1 MIIKGNSNINGNEVN
16 MMEKTELLKFIGNKI
31 KEYRL
36 KKKFSQADLAKY
48 IGVTNTS
55 VSEYERGRVNI
66 DADTLFQIADVLEA
80 KVDDFFPAR
89 RSDSEPIDLMNE
101 FRNINLDAKYLLM
114 FKEMFEKANS
124 MNEEERK
131 KYLESLKLTIEFHD
145 KLRNN

>member
-1 MIIKGNSNINGNEVN
+1 MESGVLY
-16 MMEKTELLKFIGNKI
+16 MEKAELLKFIGNKV

-36 KKKFSQADLAKY
+36 KKKLNQSDLAKL

-66 DADTLFQIADVLEA
+66 DADTLFQIADVLDA

-89 RSDSEPIDLMNE
+89 KSDSEPIDLMNE
-101 FRNINLDAKYLLM
+101 FRKINLDADYLLM

-124 MNEEERK
+124 MNVDDRK

-145 KLRNN
+145 KLRNS